1 MVARAQLLRFV
12 VSLINLN
19 DSVSFLEI
27 RESKSK
33 DGNQILCHSQVFCF
47 KTTSIHWTGNTDTPT
62 ERTGAVII
70 GVIIECVTKKA
81 LSLTTDQDSH
91 WNRILLIAFAGTV
104 SQIDYVTITNI
115 VVSWLIS
122 SIYNQ
127 EIGLASILKRNYC
140 EFSSSDFTCY
150 II

>member
-1 MVARAQLLRFV
+1 MVASAQLLCFV
-12 VSLINLN
+12 VSLINLIN

-70 GVIIECVTKKA
+70 GVIIDCVTKKA

-91 WNRILLIAFAGTV
+91 WNRILLIAFAVTV

-127 EIGLASILKRNYC
+127 SLNNRQGIRTS
-140 EFSSSDFTCY
+140 
-150 II
+150 

>member
-1 MVARAQLLRFV
+1 MVARAQLFRFV

-47 KTTSIHWTGNTDTPT
+47 KTTSIHWTGNTDRPT

-127 EIGLASILKRNYC
+127 SLNNRQGIRTSQYFKKKL
-140 EFSSSDFTCY
+140 F
-150 II
+150 

>member
-33 DGNQILCHSQVFCF
+33 DGNQILCYSSVS
-47 KTTSIHWTGNTDTPT
+47 TSIHWTGNTDTPT

-81 LSLTTDQDSH
+81 LSLTTDQGSH

-104 SQIDYVTITNI
+104 S
-115 VVSWLIS
+115 
-122 SIYNQ
+122 
-127 EIGLASILKRNYC
+127 
-140 EFSSSDFTCY
+140 
-150 II
+150 

>member
-81 LSLTTDQDSH
+81 LSLTTDQGSH

-127 EIGLASILKRNYC
+127 SLNNRQEVRTSQSFKKKLL
-140 EFSSSDFTCY
+140 
-150 II
+150 

>member
-1 MVARAQLLRFV
+1 MVARAQLLRFG

-47 KTTSIHWTGNTDTPT
+47 KTTSIHWTGNTDRPT

-127 EIGLASILKRNYC
+127 SLNNMQGNRTSQSFKKKLL
-140 EFSSSDFTCY
+140 
-150 II
+150 

>member
-1 MVARAQLLRFV
+1 MVARAQPLRFV

-47 KTTSIHWTGNTDTPT
+47 KTTSIHWTGNTDRPT

-127 EIGLASILKRNYC
+127 SFNNKQGIRTSQYFKKKLL
-140 EFSSSDFTCY
+140 
-150 II
+150 

>member
-1 MVARAQLLRFV
+1 MVARAQLFRFV

-47 KTTSIHWTGNTDTPT
+47 KTTSIHWTGNTDRPT

-127 EIGLASILKRNYC
+127 SLNNRQGNRTSQSFKKKLL
-140 EFSSSDFTCY
+140 
-150 II
+150 

>member
-1 MVARAQLLRFV
+1 MFQAFNNAFGWKDPDSSKKEGRNMVARAQLLCFV
-12 VSLINLN
+12 VSLINLIN

-33 DGNQILCHSQVFCF
+33 DGNQILCHSSVFCF
-47 KTTSIHWTGNTDTPT
+47 KTTSIHWTGNTDRPT

-104 SQIDYVTITNI
+104 S
-115 VVSWLIS
+115 
-122 SIYNQ
+122 
-127 EIGLASILKRNYC
+127 
-140 EFSSSDFTCY
+140 
-150 II
+150 

>member
-1 MVARAQLLRFV
+1 MIQCFKAFSNTLGWKDPDSRKREGRNIEARAQLLCFV

-33 DGNQILCHSQVFCF
+33 DGNQILCHSSVFCF

-81 LSLTTDQDSH
+81 LTLTTDQGSH

-104 SQIDYVTITNI
+104 S
-115 VVSWLIS
+115 
-122 SIYNQ
+122 
-127 EIGLASILKRNYC
+127 
-140 EFSSSDFTCY
+140 
-150 II
+150 

>member
-1 MVARAQLLRFV
+1 MVARAQLFRFV

-81 LSLTTDQDSH
+81 LSLTTDQGSH

-127 EIGLASILKRNYC
+127 SLNNRQGIRTSQSFKKKLL
-140 EFSSSDFTCY
+140 
-150 II
+150 

>member
-1 MVARAQLLRFV
+1 MARAQLLRFV

-33 DGNQILCHSQVFCF
+33 DGNQILCPSSVFCF

-62 ERTGAVII
+62 ERTGVVII

-81 LSLTTDQDSH
+81 LSLTTDQGSH

-104 SQIDYVTITNI
+104 S
-115 VVSWLIS
+115 
-122 SIYNQ
+122 
-127 EIGLASILKRNYC
+127 
-140 EFSSSDFTCY
+140 
-150 II
+150 

>member
-1 MVARAQLLRFV
+1 MVARAQLFRFV

-33 DGNQILCHSQVFCF
+33 DGNQILCHSSVFCF
-47 KTTSIHWTGNTDTPT
+47 KTTFIHWTGNTDRPT

-104 SQIDYVTITNI
+104 S
-115 VVSWLIS
+115 
-122 SIYNQ
+122 
-127 EIGLASILKRNYC
+127 
-140 EFSSSDFTCY
+140 
-150 II
+150 

>member
-33 DGNQILCHSQVFCF
+33 DGNQILCHSQVFCL

-127 EIGLASILKRNYC
+127 SLNNMQGNRTSQYFKKKLL
-140 EFSSSDFTCY
+140 
-150 II
+150 

>member
-1 MVARAQLLRFV
+1 MVARAQLLCFV
-12 VSLINLN
+12 VSLINLIN

-33 DGNQILCHSQVFCF
+33 DRNQILCPSSVFCF

-81 LSLTTDQDSH
+81 LSLTTDQGSH

-104 SQIDYVTITNI
+104 S
-115 VVSWLIS
+115 
-122 SIYNQ
+122 
-127 EIGLASILKRNYC
+127 
-140 EFSSSDFTCY
+140 
-150 II
+150 

>member
-33 DGNQILCHSQVFCF
+33 DGNQILCHSSVFCF
-47 KTTSIHWTGNTDTPT
+47 KTTSIHWTGNTDRPT

-81 LSLTTDQDSH
+81 LSLTTDQGSH

-104 SQIDYVTITNI
+104 S
-115 VVSWLIS
+115 
-122 SIYNQ
+122 
-127 EIGLASILKRNYC
+127 
-140 EFSSSDFTCY
+140 
-150 II
+150 

>member
-33 DGNQILCHSQVFCF
+33 DGNQILCHSSVS
-47 KTTSIHWTGNTDTPT
+47 TSIHWTGNTDTPT

-81 LSLTTDQDSH
+81 LSLTTDQGSH

-104 SQIDYVTITNI
+104 S
-115 VVSWLIS
+115 
-122 SIYNQ
+122 
-127 EIGLASILKRNYC
+127 
-140 EFSSSDFTCY
+140 
-150 II
+150 

>member
-1 MVARAQLLRFV
+1 MVARAQLFRFV

-33 DGNQILCHSQVFCF
+33 DGNQILCHSQVFYF
-47 KTTSIHWTGNTDTPT
+47 KTTSIHWTGNTDRPT

-127 EIGLASILKRNYC
+127 SLNNRQGIRTSQSFKKKLL
-140 EFSSSDFTCY
+140 
-150 II
+150 

>member
-33 DGNQILCHSQVFCF
+33 DGNQILCHSSVFCF
-47 KTTSIHWTGNTDTPT
+47 KTTSIHWTGNTDRPT

-81 LSLTTDQDSH
+81 PSLTTDQDSH

-104 SQIDYVTITNI
+104 S
-115 VVSWLIS
+115 
-122 SIYNQ
+122 
-127 EIGLASILKRNYC
+127 
-140 EFSSSDFTCY
+140 
-150 II
+150 

>member
-1 MVARAQLLRFV
+1 MVARAELLRFV

-47 KTTSIHWTGNTDTPT
+47 KTTSIHWTGNTDTST

-81 LSLTTDQDSH
+81 LSLTTDQGSH

-127 EIGLASILKRNYC
+127 SLNNRQGNSQSFKKKLL
-140 EFSSSDFTCY
+140 
-150 II
+150 